1 MAIGLSVKCRD
12 RLAEGTGMDKL
23 QALEERM
30 AHLQRMMDDLSDV
43 VARQDAEIR
52 RLGRHVGLLMER
64 EASREAADGEIPLA
78 DQRPPH
84 W

>member
-1 MAIGLSVKCRD
+1 MDKFEGGDKVQGADALQAIEE
-12 RLAEGTGMDKL
+12 RLA
-23 QALEERM
+23 
-30 AHLQRMMDDLSDV
+30 HFQRAVDDLSDV

-52 RLGRHVGLLMER
+52 RMARHVGLLMER
-64 EASREAADGEIPLA
+64 AAEQEAEEGSIALA

>member
-1 MAIGLSVKCRD
+1 
-12 RLAEGTGMDKL
+12 MDKL
-23 QALEERM
+23 QAIEERI
-30 AHLQRMMDDLSDV
+30 AHLQRTADELSEV

-52 RLGRHVGLLMER
+52 RLTRHVGLLMDR
-64 EASREAADGEIPLA
+64 EANREAAEGAIPLA

>member
-1 MAIGLSVKCRD
+1 
-12 RLAEGTGMDKL
+12 MDKL
-23 QALEERM
+23 QTVEERV
-30 AHLQRMMDDLSDV
+30 AHLQRVVEDLSDV

-52 RLGRHVGLLMER
+52 RLARHVGLLMER
-64 EASREAADGEIPLA
+64 EADREAAEGAIPLA